1 MELKAEDVKNIRSLA
16 VCKELLRQA
25 IEQIDQLTEKLK
37 KEREFGL
44 NRARDADHTIGQLCH
59 DLCTQSAELR
69 RQKYKRCLI
78 IIANIK
84 AAMDS
89 AFFVSGEYLDWL
101 SKWHE
106 RWLKLA
112 EIFKETK

>member
-25 IEQIDQLTEKLK
+25 IEQNDQLKEKLK
-37 KEREFGL
+37 KEREFGF

-69 RQKYKRCLI
+69 LQKYKRCLLI
-78 IIANIK
+78 VSDIK
-84 AAMDS
+84 AAMDN

-106 RWLKLA
+106 RWHKIA
-112 EIFKETK
+112 EQFKEAK